1 MTTLTVSKHVGV
13 LRNKQVLIN
22 ISCICWLNTIET
34 VNPFVCGAGF
44 A

>member
-1 MTTLTVSKHVGV
+1 MITLRVSKHGGV
-13 LRNKQVLIN
+13 IRNKQVLIN
-22 ISCICWLNTIET
+22 ILCICCLNIIET